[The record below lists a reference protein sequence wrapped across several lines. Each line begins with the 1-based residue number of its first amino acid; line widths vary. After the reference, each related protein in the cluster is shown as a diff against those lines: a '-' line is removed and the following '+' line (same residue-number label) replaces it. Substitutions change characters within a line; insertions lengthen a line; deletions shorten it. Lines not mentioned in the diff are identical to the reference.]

1 MKISE
6 ERQLADELLVEW
18 HDWTASYRPALGMDR
33 VSASCREARSSRQ
46 YEDSTEASCGRLHK
60 NEMESVAYC
69 VYQLP
74 VPQQIAIGI
83 EMKNRASRAKVWR
96 SEGAA
101 TFPEALEAIC
111 PIMRRR
117 GLFDGKQLTS

>member
-1 MKISE
+1 MKLSE
-6 ERQLADELLVEW
+6 ELQLADELLVEW

-46 YEDSTEASCGRLHK
+46 YEDSTEASCGRLHI
-60 NEMESVAYC
+60 NEMQSVAYC

-74 VPQQIAIGI
+74 VPQQVAIGI
-83 EMKNRASRAKVWR
+83 EMKNRITRARVWR
-96 SEGAA
+96 SEGAPSYEESVLA
-101 TFPEALEAIC
+101 VC

-117 GLFDGKQLTS
+117 GLFDGK

>member
-1 MKISE
+1 MKIEE
-6 ERQLADELLVEW
+6 ERQLADELLLEW

-46 YEDSTEASCGRLHK
+46 YEDSTEASCGRLHL
-60 NEMESVAYC
+60 NEMQSVAFC

-74 VPQQIAIGI
+74 VTQQIAIGI
-83 EMKNRASRAKVWR
+83 EMKNRFSRAKVWR
-96 SEGAA
+96 SEGADTYENAIA
-101 TFPEALEAIC
+101 TIC

-117 GLFDGKQLTS
+117 GLFDGK

>member
-1 MKISE
+1 MKMNE

-18 HDWTASYRPALGMDR
+18 HDWSDSYRPALGVDR

-46 YEDSTEASCGRLHK
+46 YEDSTEASCGRLHL
-60 NEMESVAYC
+60 NEMQSVAFC

-74 VPQQIAIGI
+74 TAQQVAIGI
-83 EMKNRASRAKVWR
+83 EMKNRRVRAKVWR
-96 SEGAA
+96 NDLADSYENSVA
-101 TFPEALEAIC
+101 AIC

-117 GLFDGKQLTS
+117 GLFDGK